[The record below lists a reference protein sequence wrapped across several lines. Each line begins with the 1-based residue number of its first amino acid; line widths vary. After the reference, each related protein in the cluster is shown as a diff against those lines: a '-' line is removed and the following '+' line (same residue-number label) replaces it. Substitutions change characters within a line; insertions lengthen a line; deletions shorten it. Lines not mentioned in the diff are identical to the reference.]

1 MLNAAQNKPVAFVPQ
16 NTTSFNF
23 HGYQGYDFQLDGVPC
38 KVVRPAKEVQGR
50 PWIWRARFWGHEPQ
64 TDIDLLEH
72 GFHVVYCDV
81 ADLYGADKAVKRW
94 NKFYKYLVKN
104 GFHKKAVLE
113 GMSRGGLIVYN
124 WAVRNTDKV
133 ACIYADAP
141 VMDIK
146 SWPIGKGVH
155 ESSAEDVTRM
165 LAAYGFKNKEQ
176 ALRWKKNPLNH
187 AAKIARAGIPVLHVV
202 GDADDIVPVAE
213 NTALFEA
220 EMKRLGA
227 SITVIHKPGIGHH
240 PHSLNNPE
248 SIVRFILKATDL
260 WVNKCTHAVPGN
272 EYRSAAGWVEGSEWH
287 TVAQDIKATLNR
299 RKLKLLLLGNSI
311 TQGWGGMRK
320 LISYTPGKQAMDNA
334 LGQGNWES
342 AGISGDRTQNL
353 LWRIRNGN
361 YNRCTPEYVVIA
373 IGINNLIGHDTADD
387 TAEGIIAVTE
397 ESCKQFPNSRI
408 ILLGL
413 FPSGKEPDSTI
424 RKQCDRIHEL
434 LRAHT
439 FGVQVS
445 YTNPTDWFLN
455 EKGTIRDGL
464 YSGDYIHL
472 TDKGYACVAS
482 HLIQLMK

>member
-1 MLNAAQNKPVAFVPQ
+1 M
-16 NTTSFNF
+16 
-23 HGYQGYDFQLDGVPC
+23 
-38 KVVRPAKEVQGR
+38 
-50 PWIWRARFWGHEPQ
+50 
-64 TDIDLLEH
+64 
-72 GFHVVYCDV
+72 
-81 ADLYGADKAVKRW
+81 
-94 NKFYKYLVKN
+94 
-104 GFHKKAVLE
+104 
-113 GMSRGGLIVYN
+113 
-124 WAVRNTDKV
+124 
-133 ACIYADAP
+133 
-141 VMDIK
+141 
-146 SWPIGKGVH
+146 
-155 ESSAEDVTRM
+155 
-165 LAAYGFKNKEQ
+165 
-176 ALRWKKNPLNH
+176 
-187 AAKIARAGIPVLHVV
+187 
-202 GDADDIVPVAE
+202 
-213 NTALFEA
+213 
-220 EMKRLGA
+220 
-227 SITVIHKPGIGHH
+227 
-240 PHSLNNPE
+240 
-248 SIVRFILKATDL
+248 
-260 WVNKCTHAVPGN
+260 
-272 EYRSAAGWVEGSEWH
+272 
-287 TVAQDIKATLNR
+287 
-299 RKLKLLLLGNSI
+299 LGNSI